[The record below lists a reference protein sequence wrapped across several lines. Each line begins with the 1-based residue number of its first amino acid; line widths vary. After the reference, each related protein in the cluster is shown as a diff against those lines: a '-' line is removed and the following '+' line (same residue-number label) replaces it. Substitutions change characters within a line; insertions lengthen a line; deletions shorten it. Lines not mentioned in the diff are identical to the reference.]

1 MLAPDTVLNLDMLD
15 SLKLKRYEFILPE
28 NTIYMDGNSLGPL
41 TKAAKNRV
49 ASVLEQQWG
58 NDLIHGW
65 NKHHWIDLPLTV
77 GDKIAALI
85 GAEKGQVIACDS
97 TSVNLFKVLASALK
111 INPQRHVVLSQRDN
125 FPTDLYMAQ
134 GLSEFL
140 GDEACQ
146 LKSVDPELLLESLDD
161 SIAVLM
167 LTQVNFRSGR
177 LHDMQKLTKRAHE
190 KGVLVVWDLAHS
202 AGALEITLD
211 QCEVDFAVGCGYK
224 YLNGGPGAPAFIYAA
239 KKHHQD
245 MTQPLS
251 GWMGHAAPFEFEHD
265 YRAGEAMLRF
275 LAGTPNILSLVALD
289 AALDVFSQVDMGAIR
304 SKSIGLSELF
314 MSCVDATL
322 SLQEFELLSPPNA
335 LERGSQLAYSHEHAF
350 AISQA
355 LIAHNVVVDFRAPN
369 IIRFGFTPLYLSFQD
384 VWRSAQVLINIV
396 EQQLYLDPKYHTRS
410 KVT

>member
-1 MLAPDTVLNLDMLD
+1 MLAPDKVVSLDTLD
-15 SLKLKRYEFILPE
+15 PLKLKRSEFILPAK
-28 NTIYMDGNSLGPL
+28 TIYMDGNSLGPL
-41 TKAAKNRV
+41 TSAAKNRV

-58 NDLIHGW
+58 NDLIHSW
-65 NKHHWIDLPLTV
+65 NKHNWIDLPLTV

-111 INPQRHVVLSQRDN
+111 INFQRQVVLSQCDN
-125 FPTDLYMAQ
+125 FPTDLYMVQ
-134 GLSEFL
+134 GLAEFL
-140 GDEACQ
+140 GDEGCQ
-146 LKSVDPELLLESLDD
+146 LKSVNQDLLLDSLDD

-177 LHDMQKLTKRAHE
+177 LHDMQALTNRAHE

-202 AGALEITLD
+202 AGALEIALD

-239 KKHHQD
+239 KKHHQS

-289 AALDVFSQVDMGAIR
+289 AALEVFSTVDMADIR
-304 SKSIGLSELF
+304 GKSVGLSELF
-314 MSCVDATL
+314 MSCVDNTA
-322 SLQEFELLSPPNA
+322 SLAEFELLSPRSTR
-335 LERGSQLAYSHEHAF
+335 ERGSQLAYSHEHAF

-355 LIAHNVVVDFRAPN
+355 LIAHKVVVDFRAPN
-369 IIRFGFTPLYLSFQD
+369 IIRFGFTPLYLSYQE
-384 VWRSAQVLINIV
+384 VWSAAQVLIKIV